1 MRPTVPPVFL
11 ALLAAVLLVVAGGAA
26 SAQAQ
31 APEEDDVNLEQQIAK
46 GQGVAAGRRTLD
58 SGHVDVGPRFLDG
71 RWTLMVH
78 DDGAKAA
85 AGGRSVWR
93 HPDRTVLRVTDDA
106 VLQVPDDPQYGFL
119 PASPGA
125 DVHVVPQTQNPDVVW
140 LGWNTQDPD
149 VMERIDRGVTLTL
162 TDVQGPGD
170 LVVYLQSGDFAAPKV
185 LWNSTGA
192 PKPFFVDVDTHTHA
206 NWVFTKPG
214 VYLAQVRVS
223 ADLIDGTTVSDTRR
237 LRFAVG
243 SGTSVGEAFAAEWR
257 GAPARADAAGGSTGA
272 EASAQ
277 SAGAAADDGA
287 FGAVV
292 VAIAA
297 LALAV
302 SAGLLLVLLRG
313 RRAKLRAR
321 SGGSSAN
328 GSAADAPGPGGH
340 R

>member
-1 MRPTVPPVFL
+1 MRPTVLPVLL
-11 ALLAAVLLVVAGGAA
+11 ALLTAVLLTLAGGSA
-26 SAQAQ
+26 SAWAQ
-31 APEEDDVNLEQQIAK
+31 APGDDDRNLEQQIAK
-46 GQGVAAGRRTLD
+46 GQRVAPGRRTLD
-58 SGHVDVGPRFLDG
+58 SGHVDVGPRFVDG

-106 VLQVPDDPQYGFL
+106 VLQVPDDPKYGFL
-119 PASPGA
+119 PAPPGS

-170 LVVYLQSGDFAAPKV
+170 LVVYLQSGDFAEPKV

-223 ADLIDGTTVSDTRR
+223 ADLIDGTKVSDTRQ

-243 SGTSVGEAFAAEWR
+243 SGTSVDDAYAAEWR
-257 GAPARADAAGGSTGA
+257 GAPVRAQADTGGGSTGTAGTAA
-272 EASAQ
+272 EP
-277 SAGAAADDGA
+277 ADDG
-287 FGAVV
+287 GTSAVV
-292 VAIAA
+292 VVGIAVV
-297 LALAV
+297 AV
-302 SAGLLLVLLRG
+302 AVAVGLLLVLLRG

-321 SGGSSAN
+321 SGRLP
-328 GSAADAPGPGGH
+328 ADAPGTDGH

>member
-1 MRPTVPPVFL
+1 MRPTVPPLLLV
-11 ALLAAVLLVVAGGAA
+11 LLAAVLLTVAGGSTPA
-26 SAQAQ
+26 SAQTPGA
-31 APEEDDVNLEQQIAK
+31 DDPNLEQQIAK
-46 GQGVAAGRRTLD
+46 GQRVAPGRRTLD
-58 SGHVDVGPRFLDG
+58 SGHVDVGPRFIDG

-85 AGGRSVWR
+85 SGGESVWR

-106 VLQVPDDPQYGFL
+106 VLQVPDDPKYGFL
-119 PASPGA
+119 PATPGA

-149 VMERIDRGVTLTL
+149 VMQRIDRGVTLTL

-170 LVVYLQSGDFAAPKV
+170 LVVYLQSGDFAEPRV
-185 LWNSTGA
+185 LWNSTAA

-223 ADLIDGTTVSDTRR
+223 ADLIDGTKASDTQQ

-243 SGTSVGEAFAAEWR
+243 SGTSVDDAYAAQWR
-257 GAPARADAAGGSTGA
+257 GAPVRAEADTADTAAGP
-272 EASAQ
+272 
-277 SAGAAADDGA
+277 AAADDDGRA
-287 FGAVV
+287 SPVV
-292 VAIAA
+292 VAAIVM

-302 SAGLLLVLLRG
+302 VAGLAGVLLRG

-321 SGGSSAN
+321 SGG
-328 GSAADAPGPGGH
+328 PGPDGG

>member
-1 MRPTVPPVFL
+1 MRPTVPPLLLVL
-11 ALLAAVLLVVAGGAA
+11 LASALLALAGGTAPA
-26 SAQAQ
+26 RAQD
-31 APEEDDVNLEQQIAK
+31 PSDDKQLEQQIAK
-46 GQGVAAGRRTLD
+46 GQRVAPGRKTLEL
-58 SGHVDVGPRFLDG
+58 GHVDVGPRFVDG
-71 RWTLMVH
+71 RWTLMIH
-78 DDGAKAA
+78 DDEAKAA
-85 AGGRSVWR
+85 SGGESVWR
-93 HPDRTVLRVTDDA
+93 HPDKTVLRVTDDA

-170 LVVYLQSGDFAAPKV
+170 LVVYLQSGDFGAPKV
-185 LWNSTGA
+185 LWNSTAA

-223 ADLIDGTTVSDTRR
+223 ADLIDGTKVSDTRQ

-243 SGTSVGEAFAAEWR
+243 SSTSVEEAYAAQWR
-257 GAPARADAAGGSTGA
+257 GAPVRADVDTD
-272 EASAQ
+272 
-277 SAGAAADDGA
+277 GAAATPSATGDDGGA
-287 FGAVV
+287 SPVVVVVIAVLAVAVV
-292 VAIAA
+292 
-297 LALAV
+297 
-302 SAGLLLVLLRG
+302 AGLAAVLLRG

-321 SGGSSAN
+321 TR
-328 GSAADAPGPGGH
+328 APGAGGEG
-340 R
+340 